1 MEGTACSYSFRR
13 VMWNAPTLSTLGIE
27 KLCRPIRGFVVLNR
41 QLRIGSNE
49 LTPLTFNEDL
59 HPDGCHKNIS
69 MAVLYHIPDPN
80 ARVFKKSRYDT
91 KKPAQVD
98 NRPGPAPAIVVLT
111 HFPSQYIHCSCQ
123 RFPIEQS
130 DTFQIALPD
139 GPAKFFTATKN
150 KSRYERFPLSDGL
163 QPLSSS
169 RMTHL
174 PDGISRGGT
183 AAHPLACI
191 STLGGSGEKRKRP
204 PWSSLSYMTY
214 DSCATNTY

>member
-1 MEGTACSYSFRR
+1 MEGTANPYSSRR

-27 KLCRPIRGFVVLNR
+27 KLCRPIRGFVILNR

-98 NRPGPAPAIVVLT
+98 NRPDPAPAIT
-111 HFPSQYIHCSCQ
+111 AFTYFPIRCIHYSCQ
-123 RFPIEQS
+123 RFLIEQS
-130 DTFQIALPD
+130 I
-139 GPAKFFTATKN
+139 
-150 KSRYERFPLSDGL
+150 
-163 QPLSSS
+163 
-169 RMTHL
+169 
-174 PDGISRGGT
+174 
-183 AAHPLACI
+183 
-191 STLGGSGEKRKRP
+191 LGCP
-204 PWSSLSYMTY
+204 T
-214 DSCATNTY
+214 